1 MGSLILGNTRPVHG
15 FPGGVHPPEHKSDSN
30 TTPIR
35 SAALPEQVVLP
46 LAQHAGAPAE
56 PVVAVGDRVRVGQLV
71 AKARGLVSANVHASL
86 AGTVVAIEPRPVQHA
101 SGMDQPCIVIAG
113 DGSDEWLR
121 MPPLADWQ
129 QREPAALLARIRDAG
144 VAGMGGAGFPT
155 AVKAAP
161 RQKIAQLILN
171 AVECEPYITA
181 DDRLMRERAADVIAG
196 LNILR
201 RVVAADEVLV
211 GIEDNKPEAIAAM
224 RGAALGQGVEVVVVP
239 TKYPSGGEKQLIQNL
254 TGKEVPSGGLPADVG
269 IVCCNTGTAHAVF
282 RAVVHGEAL
291 VSRIVT
297 LTGDALAQRGN
308 VEARLGTPVISL
320 LRAAGLDEKRLHRLV
335 MGGPMM
341 GFTLHSTQVPVV
353 KTTNCLIAATAHAL
367 PDPAPEQPCIRCG
380 ACAEACPASLLP
392 QQLYWFSKAGEFAKA
407 QDHHLMD
414 CIECGACAYVCPSS
428 IPLVQYY
435 RFAKGEIRKKQ
446 ADERKAER
454 AKLRFEARQARIE
467 QEQAER
473 EARRKARAEAAKK
486 RAEAPAEAPV
496 AAAPAA
502 IDVDAVVK
510 TLKNASLQASADY
523 KAAVKALKDA
533 EAQPGSDVAALT
545 RQAEEL
551 KARAD
556 AAKAAVRA
564 AQQGELP
571 AELLAATAA
580 AAAPDAAGADLEKL
594 RHEVGEASG
603 AYKAAVRAAREA
615 EDSGAGNAS
624 ALRQHAEQMKQRA
637 DELKAKLR
645 DAKAGAPVAVAA
657 SAVETEQPA
666 PAPAAEAAAMPAA
679 SAPAEAAPAAAAVT
693 PEQMKLLKTSVAT
706 STKQY
711 KEAAAALETAERNGS
726 GDLAAMQARVAGLKQ
741 KADDA
746 RAALDA
752 VVAQMK
758 AAAGKEGS

>member
-30 TTPIR
+30 TAPIR
-35 SAALPEQVVLP
+35 GATLPEQVVLP

-56 PVVAVGDRVRVGQLV
+56 PVVAVGERVRSGQLV
-71 AKARGLVSANVHASL
+71 AKARGLVSANIHASIS
-86 AGTVVAIEPRPVQHA
+86 GVVIAIEPRAVQHA
-101 SGMDQPCIVIAG
+101 SGLDQPCIVIAG
-113 DGSDEWLR
+113 DGRDEWQR
-121 MPPLADWQ
+121 MPLLADWQ
-129 QREPAALLARIRDAG
+129 QREPAELLARIRDAG
-144 VAGMGGAGFPT
+144 IAGMGGAGFPT

-161 RQKIAQLILN
+161 RQKISQLILN

-181 DDRLMRERAADVIAG
+181 DDRLMRERASDIVEG
-196 LNILR
+196 LKILR
-201 RVVAADEVLV
+201 HVLAATEVLV

-224 RGAALGQGVEVVVVP
+224 RAASDGQGIDVVVVP

-269 IVCCNTGTAHAVF
+269 VVCCNTGTAHAVF
-282 RAVVHGEAL
+282 RAVVLGEPL

-297 LTGDALAQRGN
+297 LTGAALSQRGN
-308 VEARLGTPVISL
+308 VEARIGTPVLSL
-320 LRAAGLDEKRLHRLV
+320 LREAGLDETKLHRVV

-341 GFTLHSTQVPVV
+341 GFTLHSAQVPVV
-353 KTTNCLIAATAHAL
+353 KTTNCLIAATAREL
-367 PDPAPEQPCIRCG
+367 PDPAPEQACIRCG

-486 RAEAPAEAPV
+486 RAEAPAEAAPAV
-496 AAAPAA
+496 AAPAA
-502 IDVDAVVK
+502 VDIEAIVK

-533 EAQPGSDVAALT
+533 ESQPGSDVTALT

-564 AQQGELP
+564 AQQGDLP
-571 AELLAATAA
+571 AELLAAATAA
-580 AAAPDAAGADLEKL
+580 PETAGTDLEQLK
-594 RHEVGEASG
+594 HEVGEASS
-603 AYKAAVRAAREA
+603 AYKVAVRAAKDA
-615 EDSGAGNAS
+615 EDSGADNA
-624 ALRQHAEQMKQRA
+624 AELRQHAEQVKQRA
-637 DELKAKLR
+637 DELKARLR

-657 SAVETEQPA
+657 AETVVVVAQ
-666 PAPAAEAAAMPAA
+666 
-679 SAPAEAAPAAAAVT
+679 VT

-711 KEAAAALETAERNGS
+711 KEAAAALETAERSGS
-726 GDLAAMQARVAGLKQ
+726 GDIAAMQVRVAGLKQ

-746 RAALDA
+746 KAALEA